1 MNTME
6 NLKNFYEIGCRAK
19 NLFLYDVA
27 VKYLEQSAALG
38 NVEAMIELGDIFYYG
53 AGSSDDLLKPEEI
66 IPRDTSRALK
76 FYSQAAEKNYA
87 PAFYSLALMNLNG
100 CNIVE
105 TYKYFQLDVEAYKE
119 KLDSSFDAFTLKA
132 LAKAYEDLH
141 FVERDKRKSKKLLQK
156 FLEYY
161 KLAFGMLEH
170 LADEGDI
177 DAFFEL
183 GEMYRVGNGTE
194 KSYSNAIKMFEN
206 AAKLGS
212 TDDKIRAYI
221 NIAFIHK
228 SDKNYKKFIDY
239 LKKAAELGDFW
250 AMRQLWKIYER
261 GEFVEQNLSESDKWL
276 KKSEEIQSEFLLSL
290 KQEEF

>member
-87 PAFYSLALMNLNG
+87 PAFYSLALMNLNE
-100 CNIVE
+100 CN
-105 TYKYFQLDVEAYKE
+105 VEAYKE